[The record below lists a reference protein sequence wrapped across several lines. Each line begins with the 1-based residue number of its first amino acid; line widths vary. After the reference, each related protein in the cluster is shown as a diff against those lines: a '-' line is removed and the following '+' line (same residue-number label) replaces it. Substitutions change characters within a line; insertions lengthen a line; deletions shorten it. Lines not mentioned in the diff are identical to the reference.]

1 MPQPIKK
8 SDIIEGKILDGLIS
22 EFERAK
28 VVNDEFN
35 KSLKES
41 ATLLKSKLSNSKV
54 DNTASLNAQKEA
66 IAESNRLLKEKIALD
81 KASQQNAITE
91 EKLKQQKLRTQ
102 KMENAE
108 IEKEIKAKTR
118 LDSIYMR
125 FNDKLKRTRDEYR
138 DLAIRK
144 EAFNNLST
152 KEEIKLATLEKRVGY
167 YDKALKKVDA
177 TMGMHQR
184 NVGNYSMANGT
195 LSNSVNQ
202 LTREMPAFG
211 NSIGTG
217 FMAIS
222 NNLPIFF
229 DEIKKLKQANI
240 DLQATGQPTQSILKQ
255 VAGSVFSVGTALSV
269 GVTLL
274 TIYGAKMIEWVGSL
288 SSGNEEL
295 KKQQELNKKNNEETQ
310 RKNKFIGEE
319 VQAYGGL
326 IYQLKQTNI
335 GSKERSELIK
345 KINDQYGT
353 TLQNLSDE
361 DKFQAQLNS
370 SLHDYIEMKKAEFTL
385 IRNEEK
391 RTSAFSQQEL
401 NEQNI
406 KSLEKQ
412 LKLKKSSY
420 LQDKETFDNLSKE
433 SMYSSREIDQL
444 RIQRQQKETADRIG
458 KYEAMQKELRDEYD
472 KKDKLEKWQ
481 LALAGGD
488 IELQKKLGL
497 YKKEFRE
504 NDTKDAKEKLQ
515 EIKDYTREIE
525 DERIKAMNESLGRQ
539 QLEIYIRE
547 TRRIEDLKKELGNE
561 KQKAVLI
568 KEIETNM
575 IADILKLEDDF
586 YKEQEKKRNEHMKVL
601 SDQLDELD
609 NLDYNRAVENLERI
623 NKVRETN
630 LYNSDANDKQ
640 IAKITRQNQIDMLE
654 EKILLAKKYGK
665 ETTDL
670 ELELA
675 KLRQQ
680 KIANVT
686 KTEFINL
693 MKPIIEAEIKMS
705 QKRVE
710 LLDKE
715 MAKRQE
721 AYNLYTELAK
731 NGTIQAQQSLAL
743 EQQAIVEA
751 NKKKAEEMKRQ
762 ERLKFAES
770 AFSAYASNVDK
781 GEKNPLLKTITDM
794 TLLRQFISSM
804 PSFLVGTEDTG
815 ANGNGVDGKGGFHA
829 ILHPN
834 ERVMTKEQNAMLGG
848 LKNDEVAE
856 TIANV
861 RSGKIVALKQD
872 KAGNSFD
879 LKPLLNEIQELKQVI
894 RQKPET
900 NIELGQIV
908 QGAMEIVQTTKQGN
922 TVKRNR
928 YIV

>member
-41 ATLLKSKLSNSKV
+41 ATLLKSKLSNTKV

-108 IEKEIKAKTR
+108 VEKEIKAKTR

-152 KEEIKLATLEKRVGY
+152 KEEVKLATLEKRVGY

-177 TMGMHQR
+177 TMGLHQR
-184 NVGNYSMANGT
+184 NVGNYAMANGT

-229 DEIKKLKQANI
+229 DEISKLKQANVE
-240 DLQATGQPTQSILKQ
+240 LQATGQPTQSILKQ

-274 TIYGAKMIEWVGSL
+274 TLFGAKMVEFISNTFAHKKETESYLEVKKRQNEATQKGIRYVAEESAQYVGVIS
-288 SSGNEEL
+288 
-295 KKQQELNKKNNEETQ
+295 T
-310 RKNKFIGEE
+310 
-319 VQAYGGL
+319 
-326 IYQLKQTNI
+326 LKQTNA
-335 GSKERSELIK
+335 GSKERAELIK

-353 TLQNLSDE
+353 TLKNLSDE
-361 DKFQAQLNS
+361 KAFQDQLNLS
-370 SLHDYIEMKKAEFTL
+370 VKNYLDYKRQEFK
-385 IRNEEK
+385 ISQNEERITNNLIK
-391 RTSAFSQQEL
+391 QANLDREIYETKKQLKIADERRLL
-401 NEQNI
+401 NEQ
-406 KSLEKQ
+406 KYQDFYFGGESDSLKA
-412 LKLKKSSY
+412 KLKE
-420 LQDKETFDNLSKE
+420 LET
-433 SMYSSREIDQL
+433 
-444 RIQRQQKETADRIG
+444 
-458 KYEAMQKELRDEYD
+458 
-472 KKDKLEKWQ
+472 EK
-481 LALAGGD
+481 ALAQIRLETYGLNIADAENKKGG
-488 IELQKKLGL
+488 LG
-497 YKKEFRE
+497 FGI
-504 NDTKDAKEKLQ
+504 DTKQTKEKLQ

-525 DERIKAMNESLGRQ
+525 DERIARMLESLGKEQ
-539 QLEIYIRE
+539 MIIYIRE

-630 LYNSDANDKQ
+630 LYNSDASDKQ

-770 AFSAYASNVDK
+770 TFSAYASNVDK

-879 LKPLLNEIQELKQVI
+879 LKPLLSEIQELKQVI

>member
-108 IEKEIKAKTR
+108 VEKEIKAKTR
-118 LDSIYMR
+118 LDSIYMK

-144 EAFNNLST
+144 EAFNNLNT
-152 KEEIKLATLEKRVGY
+152 KEELKLATLEKRVGM

-177 TMGMHQR
+177 SMGMHQR
-184 NVGNYSMANGT
+184 NVGNYAMANGT

-211 NSIGTG
+211 NSMQTG

-229 DEIKKLKQANI
+229 DEIKKLKQANVE
-240 DLQATGQPTQSILKQ
+240 LQASGQPTQSILKQ
-255 VAGSVFSVGTALSV
+255 VGASIFSVGTALSI

-274 TIYGAKMIEWVGSL
+274 TVYGAKMIEWISNLDGSNDKL
-288 SSGNEEL
+288 QEQIRLQQQQAKATEKMSEQVATESSEY
-295 KKQQELNKKNNEETQ
+295 
-310 RKNKFIGEE
+310 
-319 VQAYGGL
+319 VGL
-326 IYQLKQTNI
+326 IYALKETNAN
-335 GSKERSELIK
+335 SKERTELID
-345 KINDQYGT
+345 KINEQYGT
-353 TLQNLSDE
+353 TLTNMDNELAFQLQLNDSIVEYIKYQRLRYLEEINREKNKRLLKEELKLTKELEIENAKNYKRALNQKYLTDE
-361 DKFQAQLNS
+361 DKQRL
-370 SLHDYIEMKKAEFTL
+370 T
-385 IRNEEK
+385 
-391 RTSAFSQQEL
+391 
-401 NEQNI
+401 EQFD
-406 KSLEKQ
+406 LEKQ
-412 LKLKKSSY
+412 LLAVDNNGLSIQDSKLARIKEIRAEMQATGIEELKLIESINKSSFG
-420 LQDKETFDNLSKE
+420 KEK
-433 SMYSSREIDQL
+433 
-444 RIQRQQKETADRIG
+444 QKP
-458 KYEAMQKELRDEYD
+458 
-472 KKDKLEKWQ
+472 
-481 LALAGGD
+481 
-488 IELQKKLGL
+488 
-497 YKKEFRE
+497 KKE
-504 NDTKDAKEKLQ
+504 KIQ
-515 EIKDYTREIE
+515 EIKDYTRDIE
-525 DERIKAMNESLGRQ
+525 DERMRQMLDSLGKEQ
-539 QLEIYIRE
+539 MLIYIRE
-547 TRRIEDLKKELGNE
+547 TRRIEDIKKELGNE

-586 YKEQEKKRNEHMKVL
+586 YKEQEKKRKEHMQTL

-609 NLDYNRAVENLERI
+609 KADYNRALDNLERE

-630 LYNSDANDKQ
+630 LYNSDATDKQ
-640 IAKITRQNQIDMLE
+640 IAKVTRLNQIDMLE
-654 EKILLAKKYGK
+654 QKIALAKKYGQ

-693 MKPIIEAEIKMS
+693 MKPIIESEIKMS

-751 NKKKAEEMKRQ
+751 NKKKAQEMKRQ

-770 AFSAYASNVDK
+770 TFSAYASNVNA

-861 RSGKIVALKQD
+861 RSGKIVSLKHD

-879 LKPLLNEIQELKQVI
+879 LKPLLSEIQELKQVI

-900 NIELGQIV
+900 NIELGEIV

>member
-8 SDIIEGKILDGLIS
+8 SDIIEGKILDGLIA
-22 EFERAK
+22 EFERANI
-28 VVNDEFN
+28 VNDEFN
-35 KSLKES
+35 KSLKET
-41 ATLLKSKLSNSKV
+41 ATLTKSILSTKKLN
-54 DNTASLNAQKEA
+54 DTASVNAQKEA
-66 IAESNRLLKEKIALD
+66 IAESNRLFKEKLALD
-81 KASQQNAITE
+81 KANQQNAIAE

-108 IEKEIKAKTR
+108 VEKEIKAKTR

-152 KEEIKLATLEKRVGY
+152 KEDVKLATLEKRVGY

-184 NVGNYSMANGT
+184 NVGNYAMANGT
-195 LSNSVNQ
+195 LSNSINQ

-229 DEIKKLKQANI
+229 DEISKLKQANVE
-240 DLQATGQPTQSILKQ
+240 LQATGQPTQSILKQ

-274 TIYGAKMIEWVGSL
+274 TLFGAKMVEFISNTFAHKKETESYLEVKKRQNEATQKGIRYVAEESAQYVGVIS
-288 SSGNEEL
+288 
-295 KKQQELNKKNNEETQ
+295 T
-310 RKNKFIGEE
+310 
-319 VQAYGGL
+319 
-326 IYQLKQTNI
+326 LKQTNA
-335 GSKERSELIK
+335 GSKERAELIK

-353 TLQNLSDE
+353 TLKNLSDE
-361 DKFQAQLNS
+361 KAFQDQLNLSVKNYLDYKRQEFKISQNEERITNNLIKQANLDRTIYETKKRINELSAQKIQFEKQYQDVSFGTFPLGQELERAKSELEVLTEEKKQAQIRLETYGLNIA
-370 SLHDYIEMKKAEFTL
+370 DAET
-385 IRNEEK
+385 
-391 RTSAFSQQEL
+391 
-401 NEQNI
+401 
-406 KSLEKQ
+406 
-412 LKLKKSSY
+412 KKS
-420 LQDKETFDNLSKE
+420 
-433 SMYSSREIDQL
+433 
-444 RIQRQQKETADRIG
+444 G
-458 KYEAMQKELRDEYD
+458 
-472 KKDKLEKWQ
+472 
-481 LALAGGD
+481 
-488 IELQKKLGL
+488 LG
-497 YKKEFRE
+497 FGI
-504 NDTKDAKEKLQ
+504 DTKQTKEKLQ

-525 DERIKAMNESLGRQ
+525 DERIARMLESLGKEQ
-539 QLEIYIRE
+539 MIIYIRE
-547 TRRIEDLKKELGNE
+547 TRRIEDIKKELGNE

-586 YKEQEKKRNEHMKVL
+586 YKEQEKKRKEHMKVL

-630 LYNSDANDKQ
+630 LLNSNANDKQ
-640 IAKITRQNQIDMLE
+640 IAKMTRQNQIDMLE
-654 EKILLAKKYGK
+654 QKIILAKKYGK

-686 KTEFINL
+686 KSEFINL

>member
-41 ATLLKSKLSNSKV
+41 AALLKSKLSNTKV

-108 IEKEIKAKTR
+108 VEKEIKAKTR

-144 EAFNNLST
+144 VALNNLNA
-152 KEEIKLATLEKRVGY
+152 KEELRLATLEKRVGQ
-167 YDKALKKVDA
+167 YDRALKKVDA
-177 TMGMHQR
+177 SMGMHQR
-184 NVGNYSMANGT
+184 NVGNYAMANGT
-195 LSNSVNQ
+195 LSNSINQ

-229 DEIKKLKQANI
+229 DEISKLKQANL
-240 DLQATGQPTQSILKQ
+240 DLQATGQPTQSVLKQ
-255 VAGSVFSVGTALSV
+255 VAGSVFSIGTALSI

-274 TIYGAKMIEWVGSL
+274 TLFGAKMVDFISKQFQHKKETESYLEVKKRQNEATQKGIRFVAEESAEYVGVIA
-288 SSGNEEL
+288 
-295 KKQQELNKKNNEETQ
+295 T
-310 RKNKFIGEE
+310 
-319 VQAYGGL
+319 
-326 IYQLKQTNI
+326 LKQTNA

-361 DKFQAQLNS
+361 KAFQDQLNNS
-370 SLHDYIEMKKAEFTL
+370 VKNYLEYKRQEFTIQQNEQKITNNL
-385 IRNEEK
+385 IKQSNLDKEIYLTKKRISELDAQKLVFEKQYQDVSFGSFPLGQELERAKVDLEALKEEK
-391 RTSAFSQQEL
+391 RQAEERLKTYGLNIADANQKRGGLGFGNNVNATKQQ
-401 NEQNI
+401 
-406 KSLEKQ
+406 
-412 LKLKKSSY
+412 
-420 LQDKETFDNLSKE
+420 
-433 SMYSSREIDQL
+433 
-444 RIQRQQKETADRIG
+444 
-458 KYEAMQKELRDEYD
+458 
-472 KKDKLEKWQ
+472 
-481 LALAGGD
+481 
-488 IELQKKLGL
+488 
-497 YKKEFRE
+497 
-504 NDTKDAKEKLQ
+504 LQ
-515 EIKDYTREIE
+515 EIKDYTRDIE
-525 DERIKAMNESLGRQ
+525 DERMRQMLDSLGKEQ
-539 QLEIYIRE
+539 MLIYIRE
-547 TRRIEDLKKELGNE
+547 TRRIEDLKNELGDE

-586 YKEQEKKRNEHMKVL
+586 YKEQEKQRQEHMKVL

-609 NLDYNRAVENLERI
+609 TADYTRAVENLERQ
-623 NKVRETN
+623 NKIRETN

-640 IAKITRQNQIDMLE
+640 IANITRKNQIDMLE
-654 EKILLAKKYGK
+654 QKIELAKKYGQ

-693 MKPIIEAEIKMS
+693 MKPIIDAEIKMS

-751 NKKKAEEMKRQ
+751 NKKKAQEMKRQ

-770 AFSAYASNVDK
+770 TFSAYASNVNN

-861 RSGKIVALKQD
+861 RSGKIVSLKHD

-879 LKPLLNEIQELKQVI
+879 LKPLLSEIQELKQVI

-900 NIELGQIV
+900 NIELGEIV

>member
-41 ATLLKSKLSNSKV
+41 AALLKSKLSNTKV

-108 IEKEIKAKTR
+108 VEKEIKAKTR

-152 KEEIKLATLEKRVGY
+152 KEEVKLATLEKRVGY
-167 YDKALKKVDA
+167 YDRALKKVDA
-177 TMGMHQR
+177 TMGLHQR
-184 NVGNYSMANGT
+184 NVGNYAMANGT

-202 LTREMPAFG
+202 LTREMPAFA
-211 NSIGTG
+211 NSVGTG

-229 DEIKKLKQANI
+229 DEIKKLKQANVE
-240 DLQATGQPTQSILKQ
+240 LQASGEPTKNILKQ
-255 VAGSVFSVGTALSV
+255 VGASIFSVGTALSV

-274 TIYGAKMIEWVGSL
+274 TVYGAKMVDWLFNSKEQ
-288 SSGNEEL
+288 NKEFE
-295 KKQQELNKKNNEETQ
+295 KQQRIRKQLDEEFERHNKY
-310 RKNKFIGEE
+310 IGEE
-319 VQAYGGL
+319 TGNYTGL
-326 IYQLKQTNI
+326 IYQLKLTNQ
-335 GSKERSELIK
+335 GSNERAELIR
-345 KINDQYGT
+345 KINEQYGT
-353 TLQNLSDE
+353 HLQNIKDE
-361 DKFQAQLNS
+361 DKFQSQLNN
-370 SLHDYIEMKKAEFTL
+370 SLFDYIEMKRAEYTL
-385 IRNEEK
+385 MRNEEK
-391 RTSAFSQQEL
+391 LKIVQTQQEA
-401 NEQNI
+401 NT
-406 KSLEKQ
+406 
-412 LKLKKSSY
+412 LKLREEENNLLKYKKAH
-420 LQDKETFDNLSKE
+420 LQDIRSKGLTYDVTERDYMIALESQYKIVADLKEKDAYYEK
-433 SMYSSREIDQL
+433 R
-444 RIQRQQKETADRIG
+444 RI
-458 KYEAMQKELRDEYD
+458 
-472 KKDKLEKWQ
+472 
-481 LALAGGD
+481 ALAGSD
-488 IELQKKLGL
+488 LEMQRKLGS
-497 YKKEFRE
+497 YKKQFNTNNVNATKQTLATEE
-504 NDTKDAKEKLQ
+504 ELNDYL
-515 EIKDYTREIE
+515 REIT
-525 DERIKAMNESLGRQ
+525 DERIAQIQDEYTQK
-539 QLEIYIRE
+539 QLLMI
-547 TRRIEDLKKELGNE
+547 TNAKRRVEDIAQEVGDE

-568 KEIETNM
+568 TEIEKSLL
-575 IADILKLEDDF
+575 IELKKLKDEYDEAERKRIHDIVKEAEDSEAEQLRVA
-586 YKEQEKKRNEHMKVL
+586 YENAIKE
-601 SDQLDELD
+601 
-609 NLDYNRAVENLERI
+609 VEDK
-623 NKVRETN
+623 NKIRETN
-630 LYNSDANDKQ
+630 ILNSDASDKQ
-640 IAKITRQNQIDMLE
+640 VAKITRLNQIDMLE
-654 EKILLAKKYGK
+654 EKIELAKKYGQK
-665 ETTDL
+665 TTDL

-675 KLRQQ
+675 KLRG
-680 KIANVT
+680 KKVAEIT

-693 MKPIIEAEIKMS
+693 MKPIIDAEIKMS

-731 NGTIQAQQSLAL
+731 NGTIQAKQSLAL

-770 AFSAYASNVDK
+770 TFSAYASNVDK

-815 ANGNGVDGKGGFHA
+815 ANGNGIDGKGGFHA

-861 RSGKIVALKQD
+861 RSGKIVSLKHD

-879 LKPLLNEIQELKQVI
+879 LKPLLSEIQELKQVI

>member
-1 MPQPIKK
+1 
-8 SDIIEGKILDGLIS
+8 
-22 EFERAK
+22 
-28 VVNDEFN
+28 
-35 KSLKES
+35 
-41 ATLLKSKLSNSKV
+41 
-54 DNTASLNAQKEA
+54 
-66 IAESNRLLKEKIALD
+66 
-81 KASQQNAITE
+81 
-91 EKLKQQKLRTQ
+91 
-102 KMENAE
+102 
-108 IEKEIKAKTR
+108 
-118 LDSIYMR
+118 
-125 FNDKLKRTRDEYR
+125 
-138 DLAIRK
+138 
-144 EAFNNLST
+144 
-152 KEEIKLATLEKRVGY
+152 
-167 YDKALKKVDA
+167 
-177 TMGMHQR
+177 
-184 NVGNYSMANGT
+184 
-195 LSNSVNQ
+195 
-202 LTREMPAFG
+202 
-211 NSIGTG
+211 
-217 FMAIS
+217 
-222 NNLPIFF
+222 
-229 DEIKKLKQANI
+229 
-240 DLQATGQPTQSILKQ
+240 
-255 VAGSVFSVGTALSV
+255 
-269 GVTLL
+269 
-274 TIYGAKMIEWVGSL
+274 
-288 SSGNEEL
+288 
-295 KKQQELNKKNNEETQ
+295 
-310 RKNKFIGEE
+310 
-319 VQAYGGL
+319 
-326 IYQLKQTNI
+326 
-335 GSKERSELIK
+335 
-345 KINDQYGT
+345 
-353 TLQNLSDE
+353 
-361 DKFQAQLNS
+361 
-370 SLHDYIEMKKAEFTL
+370 
-385 IRNEEK
+385 
-391 RTSAFSQQEL
+391 
-401 NEQNI
+401 
-406 KSLEKQ
+406 
-412 LKLKKSSY
+412 
-420 LQDKETFDNLSKE
+420 
-433 SMYSSREIDQL
+433 
-444 RIQRQQKETADRIG
+444 
-458 KYEAMQKELRDEYD
+458 
-472 KKDKLEKWQ
+472 
-481 LALAGGD
+481 
-488 IELQKKLGL
+488 
-497 YKKEFRE
+497 
-504 NDTKDAKEKLQ
+504 
-515 EIKDYTREIE
+515 
-525 DERIKAMNESLGRQ
+525 MNESLGRQ

>member
-41 ATLLKSKLSNSKV
+41 AALLKSKLSNTKV

-108 IEKEIKAKTR
+108 VEKEIKAKTR

-138 DLAIRK
+138 ELAIK
-144 EAFNNLST
+144 KVAFNNLNA
-152 KEEIKLATLEKRVGY
+152 KEELKLATLEKRVGM
-167 YDKALKKVDA
+167 YDRALKKVDA
-177 TMGMHQR
+177 SMGMHQR
-184 NVGNYSMANGT
+184 NVGNYAMANGT

-229 DEIKKLKQANI
+229 DEISKLKQANVE
-240 DLQATGQPTQSILKQ
+240 LQATGQPTQSVLKQ
-255 VAGSVFSVGTALSV
+255 VASSVFSVGTALSV

-274 TIYGAKMIEWVGSL
+274 TLFGAKMVDFISKQFQHKKSTESYLEVK
-288 SSGNEEL
+288 
-295 KKQQELNKKNNEETQ
+295 KKQN
-310 RKNKFIGEE
+310 EE
-319 VQAYGGL
+319 VQKGVRFVAEESAQYIGVIATL
-326 IYQLKQTNI
+326 RQTNA
-335 GSKERSELIK
+335 GSKERAELIK

-353 TLQNLSDE
+353 TLKNLSDE
-361 DKFQAQLNS
+361 KAFQDQLNNSVKNYIEYKKQEFKVQQNEERITNNLIKQADLDNKIYLTKKRISELDVQKLVFEQKFQDRSFGSFPLGQELERAKVDLEV
-370 SLHDYIEMKKAEFTL
+370 LK
-385 IRNEEK
+385 EEK
-391 RTSAFSQQEL
+391 RQAEERLKTYGLNIADANEKRGGLGFGNKTNNVNSTKQTLATEQEL
-401 NEQNI
+401 ND
-406 KSLEKQ
+406 
-412 LKLKKSSY
+412 Y
-420 LQDKETFDNLSKE
+420 L
-433 SMYSSREIDQL
+433 REI
-444 RIQRQQKETADRIG
+444 T
-458 KYEAMQKELRDEYD
+458 
-472 KKDKLEKWQ
+472 
-481 LALAGGD
+481 
-488 IELQKKLGL
+488 
-497 YKKEFRE
+497 
-504 NDTKDAKEKLQ
+504 
-515 EIKDYTREIE
+515 
-525 DERIKAMNESLGRQ
+525 DERIAQIQDEYTQK
-539 QLEIYIRE
+539 QLLMI
-547 TRRIEDLKKELGNE
+547 TNAKRRAEDITKEVGDE
-561 KQKAVLI
+561 KQKAILI
-568 KEIETNM
+568 KEIEKSLL
-575 IADILKLEDDF
+575 IEIKKLKDEYDEAERKRIHDIIKEAEDSEAEQLRVA
-586 YKEQEKKRNEHMKVL
+586 YENAIKE
-601 SDQLDELD
+601 
-609 NLDYNRAVENLERI
+609 VEDK
-623 NKVRETN
+623 NKIRETN
-630 LYNSDANDKQ
+630 LLNSDANDKQ
-640 IAKITRQNQIDMLE
+640 IAKITRLNQIDMLE
-654 EKILLAKKYGK
+654 EKIELAKKYGQQ
-665 ETTDL
+665 TTDL

-675 KLRQQ
+675 KLRG
-680 KIANVT
+680 KKVAEIT

-693 MKPIIEAEIKMS
+693 MKPIIDAEIKMS

-770 AFSAYASNVDK
+770 TFSAYASNVDK

-815 ANGNGVDGKGGFHA
+815 VNGNGVDGKGGFHA

-861 RSGKIVALKQD
+861 RSGKIVSLKHD

-879 LKPLLNEIQELKQVI
+879 LKPLLSEIQELKQVI

-900 NIELGQIV
+900 NIELGEIV

>member
-108 IEKEIKAKTR
+108 VEKEIKAKTR
-118 LDSIYMR
+118 LDSIYMK

-144 EAFNNLST
+144 VAFNNLNT
-152 KEEIKLATLEKRVGY
+152 KEELKLATLEKRVGM

-177 TMGMHQR
+177 SMGMHQR
-184 NVGNYSMANGT
+184 NVGNYAMANGT
-195 LSNSVNQ
+195 LSNSINQ

-211 NSIGTG
+211 NSMQTG

-229 DEIKKLKQANI
+229 DEIKKLKQANL
-240 DLQATGQPTQSILKQ
+240 DLQATGQPTQSVLKQ
-255 VAGSVFSVGTALSV
+255 VAGSVFSIGTALSI

-274 TIYGAKMIEWVGSL
+274 TLFGAKMVDFISKQFQHKKETESYLEVKKRQNEATQKGIRYVAEESAEYVGVI
-288 SSGNEEL
+288 
-295 KKQQELNKKNNEETQ
+295 QT
-310 RKNKFIGEE
+310 
-319 VQAYGGL
+319 
-326 IYQLKQTNI
+326 LKQTNA
-335 GSKERSELIK
+335 GSTERAELIK

-353 TLQNLSDE
+353 TLKNLSDE
-361 DKFQAQLNS
+361 KAFQDQLNES
-370 SLHDYIEMKKAEFTL
+370 VKNYLEYKRQEFKIQQNEEKITNNLIKQANLDKEIYLTKKRIAELDVQKIEFEKKYQDVSFGTFPLGQELERAKADLEVL
-385 IRNEEK
+385 NEEK
-391 RTSAFSQQEL
+391 RQAEIRLETYGL
-401 NEQNI
+401 NIADAN
-406 KSLEKQ
+406 EK
-412 LKLKKSSY
+412 
-420 LQDKETFDNLSKE
+420 
-433 SMYSSREIDQL
+433 R
-444 RIQRQQKETADRIG
+444 
-458 KYEAMQKELRDEYD
+458 
-472 KKDKLEKWQ
+472 
-481 LALAGGD
+481 GG
-488 IELQKKLGL
+488 LG
-497 YKKEFRE
+497 FG
-504 NDTKDAKEKLQ
+504 NDVNKTKEKLK

-525 DERIKAMNESLGRQ
+525 DERMRQMLDSLGKEQ
-539 QLEIYIRE
+539 MLIYIRE
-547 TRRIEDLKKELGNE
+547 TRRIEDIKKELGNE

-586 YKEQEKKRNEHMKVL
+586 YKEQEKKRKEHMQTL

-609 NLDYNRAVENLERI
+609 KADYNRALDNLERE

-630 LYNSDANDKQ
+630 LYNSDASDKQ
-640 IAKITRQNQIDMLE
+640 IAKVTRLNQIDMLE
-654 EKILLAKKYGK
+654 QKIALAKKYGQ

-751 NKKKAEEMKRQ
+751 NKKKAQEMKRQ

-770 AFSAYASNVDK
+770 TFSAYASNVNA

-815 ANGNGVDGKGGFHA
+815 LNGNGVDGKGGFHA

-861 RSGKIVALKQD
+861 RSGKIVSLKHD

-879 LKPLLNEIQELKQVI
+879 LKPLLSEIQELKQVI

-900 NIELGQIV
+900 NIELGEIV

>member
-108 IEKEIKAKTR
+108 VEKEIKAKTR
-118 LDSIYMR
+118 LDSIYMK

-144 EAFNNLST
+144 EAFNNLNA
-152 KEEIKLATLEKRVGY
+152 KEELRLATLEKRVGQ

-177 TMGMHQR
+177 SMGMHQR
-184 NVGNYSMANGT
+184 NVGNYAMANGT
-195 LSNSVNQ
+195 LSNSINQ

-229 DEIKKLKQANI
+229 DEISKLKQANL
-240 DLQATGQPTQSILKQ
+240 DLQATGQPTQSVLKQ
-255 VAGSVFSVGTALSV
+255 VAGSVFSIGTALSI

-274 TIYGAKMIEWVGSL
+274 TLFGAKMVDFISKQFQHKKETESYLEVKKRQNEATQKGIRYVAEESAEYVGVI
-288 SSGNEEL
+288 
-295 KKQQELNKKNNEETQ
+295 QT
-310 RKNKFIGEE
+310 
-319 VQAYGGL
+319 
-326 IYQLKQTNI
+326 LKQTNA
-335 GSKERSELIK
+335 GSTERAELIK

-353 TLQNLSDE
+353 TLKNLSDE
-361 DKFQAQLNS
+361 KAFQDQLNESVKNYLEYKRQEFKIQQNEEKITNNLIKQANLDKEIYLTKKRIAELDVQKLDFEQKFQDRSFGSFPLGQELERA
-370 SLHDYIEMKKAEFTL
+370 KADLEVL
-385 IRNEEK
+385 NEEK
-391 RTSAFSQQEL
+391 RQAEIRLETYGL
-401 NEQNI
+401 NIADAN
-406 KSLEKQ
+406 EK
-412 LKLKKSSY
+412 
-420 LQDKETFDNLSKE
+420 
-433 SMYSSREIDQL
+433 R
-444 RIQRQQKETADRIG
+444 
-458 KYEAMQKELRDEYD
+458 
-472 KKDKLEKWQ
+472 
-481 LALAGGD
+481 GG
-488 IELQKKLGL
+488 LG
-497 YKKEFRE
+497 FG
-504 NDTKDAKEKLQ
+504 NDVNKTKEKLQ

-525 DERIKAMNESLGRQ
+525 DERMRQMLDSLGKEQ
-539 QLEIYIRE
+539 IILI
-547 TRRIEDLKKELGNE
+547 TSAKRRIEDIQNELGNE

-568 KEIETNM
+568 EEIKRNL
-575 IADILKLEDDF
+575 IHDVQKLEDDF
-586 YKEQEKKRNEHMKVL
+586 YREEKRKRDESMKVL

-609 NLDYNRAVENLERI
+609 KLDFERKNSELERI
-623 NKVRETN
+623 NKQRETN

-640 IAKITRQNQIDMLE
+640 IAKMTRQNQIDMLE
-654 EKILLAKKYGK
+654 AKIILYKQYDK
-665 ETTDL
+665 ETTGL

-751 NKKKAEEMKRQ
+751 NKKKAQEMKRQ

-770 AFSAYASNVDK
+770 TFSAYASNVNN

-815 ANGNGVDGKGGFHA
+815 VNGNGVDGKGGFHA

-861 RSGKIVALKQD
+861 RSGKIVSLKHD

-879 LKPLLNEIQELKQVI
+879 LKPLLSEIQELKQVI

-900 NIELGQIV
+900 NIELGEIV

>member
-108 IEKEIKAKTR
+108 VEKEIKAKTR

-184 NVGNYSMANGT
+184 NVGNYAMANGT
-195 LSNSVNQ
+195 LSNSINQ

-229 DEIKKLKQANI
+229 DEISKLKQANVE
-240 DLQATGQPTQSILKQ
+240 LQATGQPTQSILKQ

-274 TIYGAKMIEWVGSL
+274 TLFGAKMVEFISNTFAHKKETESYLEVKKRQNEATQKGIRYVAEESAQYVGVIS
-288 SSGNEEL
+288 
-295 KKQQELNKKNNEETQ
+295 T
-310 RKNKFIGEE
+310 
-319 VQAYGGL
+319 
-326 IYQLKQTNI
+326 LKQTNA
-335 GSKERSELIK
+335 GSKERAELIK

-353 TLQNLSDE
+353 TLKNLSDE
-361 DKFQAQLNS
+361 KAFQDQLNIS
-370 SLHDYIEMKKAEFTL
+370 VKNYLDYKRQEFK
-385 IRNEEK
+385 ISQNEERITNNLIK
-391 RTSAFSQQEL
+391 QANLDSEIYETKKKLKIADERRLL
-401 NEQNI
+401 NEQ
-406 KSLEKQ
+406 KYQDFYFGGESDSLKA
-412 LKLKKSSY
+412 KLKE
-420 LQDKETFDNLSKE
+420 LET
-433 SMYSSREIDQL
+433 
-444 RIQRQQKETADRIG
+444 
-458 KYEAMQKELRDEYD
+458 
-472 KKDKLEKWQ
+472 EK
-481 LALAGGD
+481 ALAQIRLETYGLNIADAETKKGG
-488 IELQKKLGL
+488 LGFGN
-497 YKKEFRE
+497 KTNKT
-504 NDTKDAKEKLQ
+504 NITNAKQQLQ
-515 EIKDYTREIE
+515 EIKDYTRDIE
-525 DERIKAMNESLGRQ
+525 DERMRQMLDSLGKEQ
-539 QLEIYIRE
+539 MLIYIRE

-586 YKEQEKKRNEHMKVL
+586 YREQEKQRQEHMKVL

-609 NLDYNRAVENLERI
+609 IADYNRAVENLERQ
-623 NKVRETN
+623 NKIRETN

-640 IAKITRQNQIDMLE
+640 IAKITRLNQIDMLE
-654 EKILLAKKYGK
+654 QKIELAKKYGQQ
-665 ETTDL
+665 TTDL

-675 KLRQQ
+675 KLRVK
-680 KIANVT
+680 KITDVT
-686 KTEFINL
+686 KNEFINL
-693 MKPIIEAEIKMS
+693 MKPIIDAEIKMS

-770 AFSAYASNVDK
+770 TFSAYASNVDK

-879 LKPLLNEIQELKQVI
+879 LKPLLSEIQELKQVI

>member
-1 MPQPIKK
+1 M
-8 SDIIEGKILDGLIS
+8 GL
-22 EFERAK
+22 
-28 VVNDEFN
+28 
-35 KSLKES
+35 
-41 ATLLKSKLSNSKV
+41 
-54 DNTASLNAQKEA
+54 
-66 IAESNRLLKEKIALD
+66 
-81 KASQQNAITE
+81 
-91 EKLKQQKLRTQ
+91 
-102 KMENAE
+102 
-108 IEKEIKAKTR
+108 
-118 LDSIYMR
+118 
-125 FNDKLKRTRDEYR
+125 
-138 DLAIRK
+138 
-144 EAFNNLST
+144 
-152 KEEIKLATLEKRVGY
+152 
-167 YDKALKKVDA
+167 
-177 TMGMHQR
+177 HQR
-184 NVGNYSMANGT
+184 NVGNYAMANGT

-229 DEIKKLKQANI
+229 DEISKLKQANL
-240 DLQATGQPTQSILKQ
+240 DLQATGQPTQSVLKQ
-255 VAGSVFSVGTALSV
+255 VASSVFSIGTALSV

-274 TIYGAKMIEWVGSL
+274 TLFGAKMVDFISKQFSHKKETESYLEVKKRQNEAIQKGIRFVAEESAEYVGVISTL
-288 SSGNEEL
+288 
-295 KKQQELNKKNNEETQ
+295 
-310 RKNKFIGEE
+310 R
-319 VQAYGGL
+319 
-326 IYQLKQTNI
+326 QTNA

-361 DKFQAQLNS
+361 KAFQDQLNNS
-370 SLHDYIEMKKAEFTL
+370 VKNYLEYKRQEFTIQQNEQKITNNL
-385 IRNEEK
+385 IKQSNLDKEIYLTKKRISELDAQKLVFEKQYQDVSFGSFPLGQELERAKVDLEVLKEEK
-391 RTSAFSQQEL
+391 RQAEERLKTYGL
-401 NEQNI
+401 NIADANQKRGGLGFGNNVNAT
-406 KSLEKQ
+406 KQ
-412 LKLKKSSY
+412 
-420 LQDKETFDNLSKE
+420 
-433 SMYSSREIDQL
+433 
-444 RIQRQQKETADRIG
+444 
-458 KYEAMQKELRDEYD
+458 
-472 KKDKLEKWQ
+472 
-481 LALAGGD
+481 
-488 IELQKKLGL
+488 
-497 YKKEFRE
+497 
-504 NDTKDAKEKLQ
+504 KLQ
-515 EIKDYTREIE
+515 EIKDYTRDIE
-525 DERIKAMNESLGRQ
+525 DERMRQMLDSLGKEQ
-539 QLEIYIRE
+539 MLIYIRE
-547 TRRIEDLKKELGNE
+547 TRRIEDLKNELGDE

-586 YKEQEKKRNEHMKVL
+586 YREQEKKRNEHMKVL

-609 NLDYNRAVENLERI
+609 EQEYQRELKNLEDI

-630 LYNSDANDKQ
+630 LLNSDANDKQ
-640 IAKITRQNQIDMLE
+640 IAKMTRQNQIDMLE
-654 EKILLAKKYGK
+654 QKIILAKQHDKDV
-665 ETTDL
+665 TDL

-770 AFSAYASNVDK
+770 TFSAYASNVDK

-861 RSGKIVALKQD
+861 RSGKIVSLKHD

-879 LKPLLNEIQELKQVI
+879 LKPLLSEIQELKQVI

>member
-41 ATLLKSKLSNSKV
+41 AALLKSKLSNTKV

-108 IEKEIKAKTR
+108 VEKEIKAKTR

-144 EAFNNLST
+144 VAFNNLNA
-152 KEEIKLATLEKRVGY
+152 KEELRLATLEKRVVQ
-167 YDKALKKVDA
+167 YDRALKKVDA
-177 TMGMHQR
+177 SMGMHQR
-184 NVGNYSMANGT
+184 NVGNYAMANGT

-229 DEIKKLKQANI
+229 DEISKLKQANI
-240 DLQATGQPTQSILKQ
+240 ELQATGQPTQSVLKQ
-255 VAGSVFSVGTALSV
+255 VAGSVFSIGTALSI

-274 TIYGAKMIEWVGSL
+274 TLFGAKMVDFISKQFQHKKSTESYLEVK
-288 SSGNEEL
+288 
-295 KKQQELNKKNNEETQ
+295 KKQN
-310 RKNKFIGEE
+310 EE
-319 VQAYGGL
+319 VQKGVRFVAEESAEYVGV
-326 IYQLKQTNI
+326 IATLKQTNA

-353 TLQNLSDE
+353 TLKNLSDE
-361 DKFQAQLNS
+361 KAFQDQLNNSVKNYIEYKKQEFKVQQNEERITNNLIKQADLDNKIYLTKKRISELDVQKLVFEQKFQDRSFGSFPLGQELERAKVDLEV
-370 SLHDYIEMKKAEFTL
+370 LK
-385 IRNEEK
+385 EEK
-391 RTSAFSQQEL
+391 RQAEERLKTYGLNIADANKKRGGLGFGNKTNITNAKQQ
-401 NEQNI
+401 
-406 KSLEKQ
+406 
-412 LKLKKSSY
+412 
-420 LQDKETFDNLSKE
+420 
-433 SMYSSREIDQL
+433 
-444 RIQRQQKETADRIG
+444 
-458 KYEAMQKELRDEYD
+458 
-472 KKDKLEKWQ
+472 
-481 LALAGGD
+481 
-488 IELQKKLGL
+488 
-497 YKKEFRE
+497 
-504 NDTKDAKEKLQ
+504 LQ

-525 DERIKAMNESLGRQ
+525 DERMRQMLDSLGKEQ
-539 QLEIYIRE
+539 MLIYTRE
-547 TRRIEDLKKELGNE
+547 TRRIEDLKNELGDE
-561 KQKAVLI
+561 KQKAILI

-586 YKEQEKKRNEHMKVL
+586 YKEQEKQRQEHMKVL

-609 NLDYNRAVENLERI
+609 TADYNRAVENLERQ
-623 NKVRETN
+623 NKIRETN

-640 IAKITRQNQIDMLE
+640 IAKITRLNQIDMLE
-654 EKILLAKKYGK
+654 QKIELAKKYGQQ
-665 ETTDL
+665 TTDL

-693 MKPIIEAEIKMS
+693 MKPIIDAEIKMS

-770 AFSAYASNVDK
+770 TFSAYASNVDK

-815 ANGNGVDGKGGFHA
+815 VNGNGVDGKGGFHA

-861 RSGKIVALKQD
+861 RSGKIVSLKHD

-879 LKPLLNEIQELKQVI
+879 LKPLLSEIQELKQVI

-900 NIELGQIV
+900 NIELGEIV

>member
-41 ATLLKSKLSNSKV
+41 AALLKSKLSNTKV

-108 IEKEIKAKTR
+108 VEKEIKAKTR

-138 DLAIRK
+138 ELAIRK

-184 NVGNYSMANGT
+184 NVGNYAMSNGT

-202 LTREMPAFG
+202 LTREMPAFA
-211 NSIGTG
+211 NSVGTG

-229 DEIKKLKQANI
+229 DEIKKLKQANVE
-240 DLQATGQPTQSILKQ
+240 LQASGQPTQSILKQ
-255 VAGSVFSVGTALSV
+255 VGASIFSVGTALSV

-274 TIYGAKMIEWVGSL
+274 TVYGAKLVEWISNLDGSNDKL
-288 SSGNEEL
+288 QEQL
-295 KKQQELNKKNNEETQ
+295 KLQKQQEEATEKMSQKVAEESA
-310 RKNKFIGEE
+310 EY
-319 VQAYGGL
+319 VGL
-326 IYQLKQTNI
+326 IYALKQTNEN
-335 GSKERSELIK
+335 SKERTDLIN
-345 KINDQYGT
+345 KINEQYGT
-353 TLQNLSDE
+353 TLSNMDNEIEFQLQLNESLADYIKFQRLRYLEELNREKNKKLLQEELKLTKELEVENAKNYQRALKQTFLTAE
-361 DKFQAQLNS
+361 DK
-370 SLHDYIEMKKAEFTL
+370 
-385 IRNEEK
+385 K
-391 RTSAFSQQEL
+391 RLTEHFD
-401 NEQNI
+401 
-406 KSLEKQ
+406 LEKQ
-412 LKLKKSSY
+412 LLSVNANGLTIQDAKLLRIKEIRGEMEATAIQEMNLNATINKSNFSRKTTSTKTTKPAKQQLQELNDY
-420 LQDKETFDNLSKE
+420 L
-433 SMYSSREIDQL
+433 REI
-444 RIQRQQKETADRIG
+444 T
-458 KYEAMQKELRDEYD
+458 
-472 KKDKLEKWQ
+472 
-481 LALAGGD
+481 
-488 IELQKKLGL
+488 
-497 YKKEFRE
+497 
-504 NDTKDAKEKLQ
+504 
-515 EIKDYTREIE
+515 
-525 DERIKAMNESLGRQ
+525 DERIAQIQDEYTQK
-539 QLEIYIRE
+539 QLLMI
-547 TRRIEDLKKELGNE
+547 TNAKRRAEDIAKEVGDE

-568 KEIETNM
+568 KEIEKSLL
-575 IADILKLEDDF
+575 IEIKKLKDEYDEAERKRIHDIVKEAEDSEAEQLRVA
-586 YKEQEKKRNEHMKVL
+586 YENAIKE
-601 SDQLDELD
+601 
-609 NLDYNRAVENLERI
+609 VEDK
-623 NKVRETN
+623 NKIRETN

-640 IAKITRQNQIDMLE
+640 IANITRQNQIDMLE
-654 EKILLAKKYGK
+654 EKIELAKKYGQK
-665 ETTDL
+665 TTDL

-675 KLRQQ
+675 KLRV
-680 KIANVT
+680 KKVTDVT
-686 KTEFINL
+686 KNEFINL
-693 MKPIIEAEIKMS
+693 MKPIIDAEIKMS

-770 AFSAYASNVDK
+770 TFSAYASNVDK

-861 RSGKIVALKQD
+861 RSGKIVSLKHD

-879 LKPLLNEIQELKQVI
+879 LKPLLSEIQELKQVI

-900 NIELGQIV
+900 NIELGEIV

>member
-41 ATLLKSKLSNSKV
+41 ATLLKSKLSNTKV

-108 IEKEIKAKTR
+108 VEKEIKAKTR

-184 NVGNYSMANGT
+184 NVGNYAMANGT
-195 LSNSVNQ
+195 LSNSINQ

-229 DEIKKLKQANI
+229 DEISKLKQANVE
-240 DLQATGQPTQSILKQ
+240 LQATGQPTQSILKQ

-274 TIYGAKMIEWVGSL
+274 TLFGAKMVEFISNTFAHKKETESYLEVKKRQNEATQKGIRYVAEESAQYVGVISTL
-288 SSGNEEL
+288 
-295 KKQQELNKKNNEETQ
+295 
-310 RKNKFIGEE
+310 R
-319 VQAYGGL
+319 
-326 IYQLKQTNI
+326 QTNA
-335 GSKERSELIK
+335 GSKERAELIK

-353 TLQNLSDE
+353 TLKNLSDE
-361 DKFQAQLNS
+361 KAFQDQLNQSVKNYLDYKRQEFIIQQNEERITNNLIKQSNLNKEIYETKKRIDVLSVEKARFDEKYKGKDVSFGTFPLGQELERAKSELEILTEEKKQAQIRLETYGLNIA
-370 SLHDYIEMKKAEFTL
+370 DAETKKGGLGFGIDT
-385 IRNEEK
+385 
-391 RTSAFSQQEL
+391 
-401 NEQNI
+401 
-406 KSLEKQ
+406 
-412 LKLKKSSY
+412 KSS
-420 LQDKETFDNLSKE
+420 
-433 SMYSSREIDQL
+433 
-444 RIQRQQKETADRIG
+444 
-458 KYEAMQKELRDEYD
+458 
-472 KKDKLEKWQ
+472 
-481 LALAGGD
+481 
-488 IELQKKLGL
+488 
-497 YKKEFRE
+497 
-504 NDTKDAKEKLQ
+504 KEKLQ

-525 DERIKAMNESLGRQ
+525 DERIARMLESLGKEQ
-539 QLEIYIRE
+539 MIIYIRE

>member
-41 ATLLKSKLSNSKV
+41 AALLKSKLSNTKV

-108 IEKEIKAKTR
+108 VEKEIKAKTR

-144 EAFNNLST
+144 IAFNNLNS
-152 KEEIKLATLEKRVGY
+152 KEELKLVTLEKRVTM
-167 YDKALKKVDA
+167 YDKALKNVDSS
-177 TMGMHQR
+177 MGMHQR
-184 NVGNYSMANGT
+184 NVGNYAMANGT
-195 LSNSVNQ
+195 LSNSINQ
-202 LTREMPAFG
+202 LTREMPAFA
-211 NSIGTG
+211 NSVGTG

-229 DEIKKLKQANI
+229 DEIKKLKQANVE
-240 DLQATGQPTQSILKQ
+240 LQASGEPTKNILKQ
-255 VAGSVFSVGTALSV
+255 VAGSVFSVGTALSIA
-269 GVTLL
+269 VTLL
-274 TIYGAKMIEWVGSL
+274 TVYGPKLIEWMSNLDGSNDKL
-288 SSGNEEL
+288 QEQL
-295 KKQQELNKKNNEETQ
+295 KIQKQQEKATEKMSQKVAEESS
-310 RKNKFIGEE
+310 EY
-319 VQAYGGL
+319 VGL
-326 IYQLKQTNI
+326 IYALKQTNEN
-335 GSKERSELIK
+335 SKERTELIN
-345 KINDQYGT
+345 KINEQYGT
-353 TLQNLSDE
+353 TLSNMDNEIEFQIQLNESLADYIKYQRLRYLEELNRENNKRLLKEELKLTKELEVENAKNYKRALKQKFLTAE
-361 DKFQAQLNS
+361 DKQRL
-370 SLHDYIEMKKAEFTL
+370 T
-385 IRNEEK
+385 
-391 RTSAFSQQEL
+391 
-401 NEQNI
+401 EQFD
-406 KSLEKQ
+406 LEKQ
-412 LKLKKSSY
+412 LLSVNANGLTVQDAKL
-420 LQDKETFDNLSKE
+420 
-433 SMYSSREIDQL
+433 L
-444 RIQRQQKETADRIG
+444 RIKEIRGEMEATAIQEMNLNATINKSNFSR
-458 KYEAMQKELRDEYD
+458 KTTKTT
-472 KKDKLEKWQ
+472 KKQ
-481 LALAGGD
+481 
-488 IELQKKLGL
+488 
-497 YKKEFRE
+497 
-504 NDTKDAKEKLQ
+504 LQ
-515 EIKDYTREIE
+515 EIKDYTRDIE
-525 DERIKAMNESLGRQ
+525 DERIKAMLDSLGKEQ
-539 QLEIYIRE
+539 MLIYIRE
-547 TRRIEDLKKELGNE
+547 TRRIEDLKNELGDE

-586 YKEQEKKRNEHMKVL
+586 YREQEKQRQEHMKVL

-609 NLDYNRAVENLERI
+609 IADYTRAVEKLERQ
-623 NKVRETN
+623 NKIRETN

-640 IAKITRQNQIDMLE
+640 IAKITRLNQIDMLE
-654 EKILLAKKYGK
+654 QKIELAKKYGQQ
-665 ETTDL
+665 TTDL

-693 MKPIIEAEIKMS
+693 MKPIIDAEIKMS

-815 ANGNGVDGKGGFHA
+815 ANGNGIDGKGGFHA

-900 NIELGQIV
+900 NIELGEIV